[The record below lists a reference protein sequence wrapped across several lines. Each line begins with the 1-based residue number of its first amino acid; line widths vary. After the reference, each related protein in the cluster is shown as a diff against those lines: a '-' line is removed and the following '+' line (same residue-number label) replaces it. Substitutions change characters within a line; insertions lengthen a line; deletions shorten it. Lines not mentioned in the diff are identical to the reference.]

1 MIRFEDI
8 VEKVSAYNPGSDE
21 TLLRKAYVFSAKEHH
36 GQVRRSGEP
45 YLIHPL
51 NVAAL
56 LADMRADDV
65 SLVVGLLHDILEDTG
80 VTKEDLARRFG
91 AEVAELVDGVT
102 KIGKF
107 TFDSREQE
115 QAETFL
121 KMILGMASD
130 LRVILVKLA
139 DRLHNMQTL
148 EHLSPEKRVEVARE
162 TLEIYAPIANRLG
175 IGAIK
180 GQLEDLSFRY
190 VEPEQYELLSRE
202 VEARLKNSRGIV
214 EEIQHRIESSLSS
227 AGVESQVRG
236 RVKRLYSI
244 WSKMK
249 RQGIEIA
256 QLYDVLA
263 FRIVCREVK
272 DCYAILGLIHQAWRP
287 VPGRFKDYIAMPKPN
302 FYQSLHTTVMG
313 EKGTPFEVQV
323 RTYEMDLVAE
333 RGIAAHWRY
342 KEGRLDASPED
353 SRFDWLRRLADLRS
367 EVSDPRQ
374 FLNSLK
380 VDLYPDEV
388 YTFSPKGKVFAFPRG
403 ATPVD
408 FAYRIHSDIGAHC
421 VGARVNGKLVPL
433 KSLLQNGDWVEI
445 LTSPA
450 AKPSRDWLS
459 FAVTSRARNKIRHF
473 IHAQE
478 KEKSI
483 EIGRK
488 LLDKEFKRFNKSI
501 RKFESSGAFSDLL
514 RELGL
519 SRLED
524 LYSAL
529 GFGKIAPRKILERFI
544 PSEEIDQAPATE
556 TSSALGRAARK
567 ILPFGF
573 PAVEVVGH
581 DDVLATL
588 SKCCSPLPGES
599 IVGYVTR
606 GRGVSVHAATC
617 PNVTTLMYDP
627 ERQIEVSWSIKRADG
642 RFPAELKI
650 STADRPGLLADL
662 TQVIAGEKSNIRRI
676 EASTGDDRR
685 GEISVVLEIEGL
697 KHLEKL
703 VKRLKSV
710 PGVLEV
716 RRQFQ
721 SNLSAGPAPGA

>member
-1 MIRFEDI
+1 MIRFEEI
-8 VEKVSAYNPGSDE
+8 LEKVQAYNPGSDE

-36 GQVRRSGEP
+36 GQTRRSGEP

-51 NVAAL
+51 NVAGI

-65 SLVVGLLHDILEDTG
+65 SIVVGLLHDILEDTG
-80 VTKEDLARRFG
+80 VTKEDLARHFG

-107 TFDSREQE
+107 TFHSREQE

-139 DRLHNMQTL
+139 DRLHNMRTL
-148 EHLSPEKRVEVARE
+148 EFLPAGKREEISRE

-175 IGAIK
+175 IGSIK
-180 GQLEDLSFRY
+180 GELEDLAFHAL
-190 VEPEQYELLSRE
+190 EPAEYEQISQA
-202 VEARLKNSRGIV
+202 VEARLKNSRRLV
-214 EEIQHRIESSLSS
+214 EDVQHRIESALSA
-227 AGVESQVRG
+227 AGIENQVRG

-244 WSKMK
+244 WLKMR
-249 RQGIEIA
+249 RQEIEIA
-256 QLYDVLA
+256 QLYDILA

-272 DCYAILGLIHQAWRP
+272 DCYAILGLIHQIWRP

-323 RTYEMDLVAE
+323 RTHEMDLVAE

-342 KEGRLDASPED
+342 KEGRLDASPD
-353 SRFDWLRRLADLRS
+353 DARFDWLRRLADLRT

-374 FLNSLK
+374 FLDALK

-388 YTFSPKGKVFAFPRG
+388 YTFTPKGKVFAFPRG

-408 FAYRIHSDIGAHC
+408 FAYRVHSDVGAHC
-421 VGARVNGKLVPL
+421 LGARVNGKLVPL
-433 KSLLQNGDWVEI
+433 KTELQNGDWVEI

-488 LLDKEFKRFNKSI
+488 LLDKEFKRFRRSL
-501 RKFESSGAFSDLL
+501 RKLESDGALADLL
-514 RELGL
+514 PDMGL
-519 SRLED
+519 SKIED
-524 LYSAL
+524 LYAAL
-529 GFGKIAPRKILERFI
+529 GFGKIAPRTLVEKLV
-544 PSEEIDQAPATE
+544 PPDEIDRAATPEPASVLE
-556 TSSALGRAARK
+556 RAARK
-567 ILPFGF
+567 ILPFGA
-573 PAVEVVGH
+573 PTVEVVGY
-581 DDVLATL
+581 DDLLASL
-588 SKCCSPLPGES
+588 AKCCNPLPGEP

-606 GRGVSVHAATC
+606 GRGVSVHAASC
-617 PNVTTLMYDP
+617 PNVTSLLYDP
-627 ERQIEVSWSIKRADG
+627 DRQIQVSWSGRKAAG
-642 RFPAELKI
+642 RFPADLKI
-650 STADRPGLLADL
+650 TTEDRPGLLADL
-662 TQVIAGEKSNIRRI
+662 TQVIAEEKSNIRRI
-676 EASTGDDRR
+676 EARSEAGR
-685 GEISVVLEIEGL
+685 GGEVSVVVEIEDV
-697 KHLEKL
+697 KHLERIL
-703 VKRLKSV
+703 KRLRAVS
-710 PGVLEV
+710 GVLQV

-721 SNLSAGPAPGA
+721 PADASDAAPA

>member
-1 MIRFEDI
+1 MIRFEEI
-8 VEKVSAYNPGSDE
+8 LEKAQSYNPGSDE

-36 GQVRRSGEP
+36 GQTRRSGEP

-51 NVAAL
+51 NVAGI

-65 SLVVGLLHDILEDTG
+65 SIVVGLLHDILEDTG
-80 VTKEDLARRFG
+80 VTKEDLARHFG

-107 TFDSREQE
+107 TFHSREQE

-139 DRLHNMQTL
+139 DRLHNMRTL
-148 EHLSPEKRVEVARE
+148 EYLSPEKREEVSRE

-175 IGAIK
+175 IGSIK
-180 GQLEDLSFRY
+180 GQLEDLAFHAL
-190 VEPEQYELLSRE
+190 EPAQYEQISE
-202 VEARLKNSRGIV
+202 AVEARLKNSRRLV
-214 EEIQHRIESSLSS
+214 EDVQHRIESALSA
-227 AGVESQVRG
+227 AGIENQVRG

-244 WSKMK
+244 WLKMR
-249 RQGIEIA
+249 RQEIEIA
-256 QLYDVLA
+256 QLYDILA

-272 DCYAILGLIHQAWRP
+272 DCYAILGLIHQIWRP

-323 RTYEMDLVAE
+323 RTHEMDLVAE

-342 KEGRLDASPED
+342 KEGRLDASPD
-353 SRFDWLRRLADLRS
+353 DARFDWLRRLADLRT
-367 EVSDPRQ
+367 EVTDPRQ
-374 FLNSLK
+374 FLDALK

-388 YTFSPKGKVFAFPRG
+388 YTFTPKGKVFAFPRG

-408 FAYRIHSDIGAHC
+408 FAYRVHSDVGAHC
-421 VGARVNGKLVPL
+421 IGSRVNGKLVPL
-433 KSLLQNGDWVEI
+433 KTLLQNGDWVEI

-459 FAVTSRARNKIRHF
+459 FAVTSRAKNKIRHF

-488 LLDKEFKRFNKSI
+488 LLEKEFKRFRRSVK
-501 RKFESSGAFSDLL
+501 KLESDGALADLL
-514 RELGL
+514 PDLGL
-519 SRLED
+519 SKIED
-524 LYSAL
+524 LYAAL
-529 GFGKIAPRKILERFI
+529 GFGKIVPRSIVEKLV
-544 PSEEIDQAPATE
+544 PSEEIDRVSAPE
-556 TSSALGRAARK
+556 PESVLERAARK
-567 ILPFGF
+567 ILPFGS
-573 PAVEVVGH
+573 PTVEVVGY
-581 DDVLATL
+581 DDLLASL
-588 SKCCSPLPGES
+588 AKCCNPLPGEP

-606 GRGVSVHAATC
+606 GRGVSVHAASC
-617 PNVTTLMYDP
+617 PNVTSLLYDP
-627 ERQIEVSWSIKRADG
+627 ERQIQVSWSGKKSAG

-650 STADRPGLLADL
+650 ATEDRPGC
-662 TQVIAGEKSNIRRI
+662 SP
-676 EASTGDDRR
+676 
-685 GEISVVLEIEGL
+685 ISP
-697 KHLEKL
+697 
-703 VKRLKSV
+703 R
-710 PGVLEV
+710 
-716 RRQFQ
+716 
-721 SNLSAGPAPGA
+721 

>member
-1 MIRFEDI
+1 MIRFEEI
-8 VEKVSAYNPGSDE
+8 LERVQAYNPGSDE

-36 GQVRRSGEP
+36 GQTRRSGEP

-51 NVAAL
+51 NVAGI

-65 SLVVGLLHDILEDTG
+65 SIVVGLLHDILEDTG
-80 VTKEDLARRFG
+80 VTKEDLARHFG

-107 TFDSREQE
+107 TFHSREQE

-139 DRLHNMQTL
+139 DRLHNMRTL
-148 EHLSPEKRVEVARE
+148 EYLSPEKREEVARE

-175 IGAIK
+175 IGSIK
-180 GQLEDLSFRY
+180 GQLEDLAFRS
-190 VEPEQYELLSRE
+190 VEPEQYEEISQA
-202 VEARLKNSRGIV
+202 VEARLKNSRRLV
-214 EEIQHRIESSLSS
+214 EDIQRRIEAALSA
-227 AGVESQVRG
+227 AGIENQVRG

-244 WSKMK
+244 WLKMK
-249 RQGIEIA
+249 RQEIEVA
-256 QLYDVLA
+256 QLYDILA

-272 DCYAILGLIHQAWRP
+272 DCYAILGLIHQIWRP

-323 RTYEMDLVAE
+323 RTYEMDLLAE

-353 SRFDWLRRLADLRS
+353 ARFDWLRRLADLRT
-367 EVSDPRQ
+367 EVPDARQ
-374 FLNSLK
+374 FLDSVK
-380 VDLYPDEV
+380 VDLSPDEI
-388 YTFSPKGKVFAFPRG
+388 YAFTPKGKVFAFPRG

-408 FAYRIHSDIGAHC
+408 FAYRVHSD
-421 VGARVNGKLVPL
+421 VGARCIGSRVNGKLVPL
-433 KSLLQNGDWVEI
+433 KTPLQNGDWVEI

-459 FAVTSRARNKIRHF
+459 FVVTSRAKNKIRHF

-488 LLDKEFKRFNKSI
+488 LLDKEFKRFKRSV
-501 RKFESSGAFSDLL
+501 KKLEADGALADLL
-514 RELGL
+514 PDLGL
-519 SRLED
+519 SKIED
-524 LYSAL
+524 LYAAL
-529 GFGKIAPRKILERFI
+529 GFGKLVPRSIVEKLFPADEVNRVRVLE
-544 PSEEIDQAPATE
+544 PE
-556 TSSALGRAARK
+556 SALGRAARK
-567 ILPFGF
+567 ILPFGSRT
-573 PAVEVVGH
+573 VEVVGY
-581 DDVLATL
+581 DDLLASL
-588 SKCCSPLPGES
+588 SKCCNPLPGEP

-606 GRGVSVHAATC
+606 GRGVSVHAASC
-617 PNVTTLMYDP
+617 PNVTRLLYDP
-627 ERQIEVSWSIKRADG
+627 ERQIEVAWSGKKTDG
-642 RFPAELKI
+642 RFPAELQI
-650 STADRPGLLADL
+650 STEDRPGLLADL
-662 TQVIAGEKSNIRRI
+662 TQVIAEEKSNIRGI
-676 EASTGDDRR
+676 EARSEAGRG
-685 GEISVVLEIEGL
+685 GEIQVVVEIEDV
-697 KHLEKL
+697 KHLERIL
-703 VKRLKSV
+703 RRLRAI
-710 PGVLEV
+710 PGVRHV

-721 SNLSAGPAPGA
+721 TDSAEGGA

>member
-1 MIRFEDI
+1 VIRFEDI
-8 VEKVSAYNPGSDE
+8 VERVSAYNPGSDE

-80 VTKEDLARRFG
+80 VTKEDLTRHFG
-91 AEVAELVDGVT
+91 PEVAELVDGVT

-148 EHLSPEKRVEVARE
+148 EHLAPEKRVEVARE

-190 VEPEQYELLSRE
+190 VEPEQYELLSKE
-202 VEARLKNSRGIV
+202 VEARLKNSRGLV
-214 EEIQHRIESSLSS
+214 EEIQQRIEAALS
-227 AGVESQVRG
+227 AAKVESQVRG

-272 DCYAILGLIHQAWRP
+272 DCYSILGLIHQAWRP

-353 SRFDWLRRLADLRS
+353 ARFDWLRRLADLRS

-380 VDLYPDEV
+380 VDLYPDEI

-421 VGARVNGKLVPL
+421 VGSRVNGKLVPL

-478 KEKSI
+478 KEKAI

-529 GFGKIAPRKILERFI
+529 GFGKISPRKILERFV
-544 PSEEIDQAPATE
+544 PSEEIDQAPAPE
-556 TSSALGRAARK
+556 AASALGRAARK
-567 ILPFGF
+567 ILPFGY

-627 ERQIEVSWSIKRADG
+627 ERQIEVSWSLRKADG

-650 STADRPGLLADL
+650 STIDRPGLLADL
-662 TQVIAGEKSNIRRI
+662 TQIIAGEKSNIRRI
-676 EASTGDDRR
+676 DASTGDDRR
-685 GEISVVLEIEGL
+685 GEINIVLEIEGL

-721 SNLSAGPAPGA
+721 SNQSAGPASGA

>member
-1 MIRFEDI
+1 MIRFEEI
-8 VEKVSAYNPGSDE
+8 LEKVQVYNPGSDE

-36 GQVRRSGEP
+36 GQTRRSGEP

-51 NVAAL
+51 NVAGI

-65 SLVVGLLHDILEDTG
+65 SIVVGLLHDILEDTG
-80 VTKEDLARRFG
+80 VTKEDLTRHFG

-107 TFDSREQE
+107 TFHSREQE

-139 DRLHNMQTL
+139 DRLHNMRTL
-148 EHLSPEKRVEVARE
+148 EFLPPEKRDEVSRE

-175 IGAIK
+175 IGSIK
-180 GQLEDLSFRY
+180 GELEDLAFHAL
-190 VEPEQYELLSRE
+190 EPDPYQQISQA
-202 VEARLKNSRGIV
+202 VEARLKNSRRVV
-214 EEIQHRIESSLSS
+214 EDIQRRIESALSA
-227 AGVESQVRG
+227 AGIENQVRG

-244 WSKMK
+244 WLKMK
-249 RQGIEIA
+249 RQEIEVA
-256 QLYDVLA
+256 QLYDILA

-272 DCYAILGLIHQAWRP
+272 DCYAILGLIHQIWRP

-323 RTYEMDLVAE
+323 RTYEMDLLAE

-353 SRFDWLRRLADLRS
+353 ARFDWLRRLADLRT

-374 FLNSLK
+374 FLDALK

-388 YTFSPKGKVFAFPRG
+388 YTFTPKGKVFAFPRG

-408 FAYRIHSDIGAHC
+408 FAYRVHSDVGAHC
-421 VGARVNGKLVPL
+421 IGSRVNGKLVPL
-433 KSLLQNGDWVEI
+433 KTPLQNGDWVEI

-459 FAVTSRARNKIRHF
+459 FAVTSRAKNKIRHF

-488 LLDKEFKRFNKSI
+488 LLEKEFKRFKRSV
-501 RKFESSGAFSDLL
+501 KKLESDGALADLL
-514 RELGL
+514 PDLGL
-519 SRLED
+519 SKIED
-524 LYSAL
+524 LYAAL
-529 GFGKIAPRKILERFI
+529 GFGKLVPRSIVEKLV
-544 PSEEIDQAPATE
+544 PAEEINQTPAAE
-556 TSSALGRAARK
+556 PESALGRAARK
-567 ILPFGF
+567 ILPFGS
-573 PAVEVVGH
+573 PTVEVVGY
-581 DDVLATL
+581 DDLLASL
-588 SKCCSPLPGES
+588 AKCCNPLPGEP

-617 PNVTTLMYDP
+617 PNVTSLLYDP
-627 ERQIEVSWSIKRADG
+627 DRQIQVCWSGKKAVG
-642 RFPAELKI
+642 RFPAELRI
-650 STADRPGLLADL
+650 STEDRSGLLADL
-662 TQVIAGEKSNIRRI
+662 TQVIAEEKSNIRRI
-676 EASTGDDRR
+676 EARSDAGRG
-685 GEISVVLEIEGL
+685 GEIHVVVEIDDV
-697 KHLEKL
+697 KHLDKIL
-703 VKRLKSV
+703 KRLRAVS
-710 PGVLEV
+710 GVLQV

-721 SNLSAGPAPGA
+721 TAATSDATPA